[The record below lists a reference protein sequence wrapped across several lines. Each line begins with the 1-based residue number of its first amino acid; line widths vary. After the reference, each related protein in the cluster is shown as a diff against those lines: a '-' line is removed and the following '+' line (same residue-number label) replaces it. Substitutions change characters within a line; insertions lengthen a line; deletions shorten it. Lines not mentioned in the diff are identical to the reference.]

1 MALNQQLNYWSSFQM
16 EITSQLVLMI
26 TLYTCSLWVKMESN
40 IKNMDGYLVIL
51 VSLLILIGRKTVNIC
66 KVTLEIMKSFI
77 VSELSILRQL
87 KEQDVISFR
96 QNLVLSKIIVS
107 LPYIHLLPTVGS
119 YVELMNHQ
127 VKFVGFCRVL
137 RSLPQESRR
146 GGFWA
151 DAWFSFRASKRLQA
165 NFIRIFYER
174 YWMGYLVLCTWV
186 PCTRYVD
193 VTG

>member
-26 TLYTCSLWVKMESN
+26 TLYTCSLWLKMESN
-40 IKNMDGYLVIL
+40 IKNMDGYLVIP
-51 VSLLILIGRKTVNIC
+51 VSLLILIGPKTVNIC

-77 VSELSILRQL
+77 VSERSILRQL
-87 KEQDVISFR
+87 KEQDLILKKSRCVK
-96 QNLVLSKIIVS
+96 NNYVS
-107 LPYIHLLPTVGS
+107 LPYIHLLPTLGS
-119 YVELMNHQ
+119 YVELINHQ
-127 VKFVGFCRVL
+127 VKFVGFFRVL

-146 GGFWA
+146 CGFWA